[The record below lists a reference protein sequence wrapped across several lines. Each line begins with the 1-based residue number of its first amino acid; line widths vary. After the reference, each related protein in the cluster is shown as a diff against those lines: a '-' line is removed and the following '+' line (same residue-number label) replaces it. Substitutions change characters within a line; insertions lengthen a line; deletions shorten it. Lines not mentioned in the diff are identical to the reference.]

1 MRSIQHMDNRVPP
14 WDHSSISLVEDLPVA
29 HMEAIHLRW
38 AHPRPHHSNDHLL
51 SRPLPAPHTRAA
63 RIQAT
68 RWPPRVVILQL
79 PIRQLDHLA
88 FQGPHL
94 LEQQVLLLRQLLT
107 LLQPLLLLAM
117 HSTAKATHKAMVWLM
132 AMGQVEVT
140 PKEVLILVHTL
151 KGAQQHHFVTLQ
163 DTLATVTTVLL
174 SQLVSRL
181 LLMAH
186 MSSKVILLVPI
197 PRLSEITKRASIILK
212 SMKASLLSG
221 CH

>member
-38 AHPRPHHSNDHLL
+38 AHPRPRHSNDHLL

-140 PKEVLILVHTL
+140 PQG
-151 KGAQQHHFVTLQ
+151 GAYLGAYSQGGTAAPLRYPAGYPGYSHYRAPQPAGQQAAAYGTYEQ
-163 DTLATVTTVLL
+163 QGYPPGAY
-174 SQLVSRL
+174 SQ
-181 LLMAH
+181 AQ
-186 MSSKVILLVPI
+186 
-197 PRLSEITKRASIILK
+197 
-212 SMKASLLSG
+212 
-221 CH
+221 